1 MRQVSKKVVCFS
13 RQTGHKGK
21 RFARLSTL
29 SKEIGKQ
36 LKWIPL

>member
-1 MRQVSKKVVCFS
+1 MEQVSKQVIRFS

-21 RFARLSTL
+21 HLARLSKL

-36 LKWIPL
+36 QKWIPH